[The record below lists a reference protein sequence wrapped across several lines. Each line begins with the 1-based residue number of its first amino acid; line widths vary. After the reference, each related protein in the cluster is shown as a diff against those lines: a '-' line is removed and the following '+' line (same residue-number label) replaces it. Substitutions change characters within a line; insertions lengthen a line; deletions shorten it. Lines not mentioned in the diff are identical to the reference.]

1 MEGISGVE
9 PCRYK
14 ARLVAKGCTQKGGVD
29 FNKVFSIVLKS
40 SSIRVLLAITTSYKS
55 EIGLNR
61 C

>member
-1 MEGISGVE
+1 MEFLVLNLVDTKLGLWLRGVHK
-9 PCRYK
+9 R
-14 ARLVAKGCTQKGGVD
+14 GGVD
-29 FNKVFSIVLKS
+29 FNKVFSIVVKS